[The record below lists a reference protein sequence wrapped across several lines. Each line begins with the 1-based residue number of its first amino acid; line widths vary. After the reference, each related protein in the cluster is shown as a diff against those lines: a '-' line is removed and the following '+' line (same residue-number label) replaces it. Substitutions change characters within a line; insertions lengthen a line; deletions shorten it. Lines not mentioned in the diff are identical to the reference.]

1 MSEVYSGRCLCGA
14 IKFEARGKPKGIFW
28 CHCDSCRRH
37 TGAPVSVFA
46 GFANDAVA
54 VTQGEI
60 TTFKSSPGTTR
71 GFCARCGSTL
81 TCATVRLATET
92 HYHIGAF
99 ERAAEL
105 APKRH
110 LFENEQLP
118 WLRLHDN
125 SDAS

>member
-14 IKFEARGKPKGIFW
+14 VRFEARGKPKGIFW

-37 TGAPVSVFA
+37 TGAPVSAFA
-46 GFANDAVA
+46 GFENDAVT
-54 VTQGEI
+54 VTEGAI

-81 TCATVRLATET
+81 TCATVHLSTET

-99 ERAAEL
+99 ERAADL
-105 APKRH
+105 APKRQ
-110 LFENEQLP
+110 LFVNERLP
-118 WLRLHDN
+118 WLHL
-125 SDAS
+125 SDGSPAN